1 MKTKILLAISAIISI
16 TSSGQGI
23 YDHNYFEDGTR
34 WITEVHGGPPFMVHR
49 MEVTEISGETVIDGV
64 PALNMYRSF
73 LDGTNQEP
81 PLYIRT
87 EGDKVYFLDPEL
99 YVDNDKW
106 HLAYDFGLKPGEG
119 CDIYSLSSRHIGG
132 KKPYALYIQCVAT
145 TWNDLLFWGRELMIV
160 ECYTNREEM
169 EQGGSAGFDGPLDCG
184 QWIMGIGSIN
194 GVLDNNMFNGVG
206 SAHAL
211 IEVTN
216 NGKTLYS
223 NGTLGIADAAADAP
237 TMSVQGN
244 ELTVSGAA
252 GAVSVYNCAGNLV
265 RTIAPGGPDATVTL
279 PAKGIY
285 IVRAGEITRKFT
297 VN

>member
-1 MKTKILLAISAIISI
+1 
-16 TSSGQGI
+16 
-23 YDHNYFEDGTR
+23 
-34 WITEVHGGPPFMVHR
+34 
-49 MEVTEISGETVIDGV
+49 
-64 PALNMYRSF
+64 
-73 LDGTNQEP
+73 
-81 PLYIRT
+81 
-87 EGDKVYFLDPEL
+87 
-99 YVDNDKW
+99 
-106 HLAYDFGLKPGEG
+106 
-119 CDIYSLSSRHIGG
+119 
-132 KKPYALYIQCVAT
+132 
-145 TWNDLLFWGRELMIV
+145 MIV

-252 GAVSVYNCAGNLV
+252 GTVSVYNCAGNLV
-265 RTIAPGGPDATVTL
+265 RTIAPGGTDVTVTL
-279 PAKGIY
+279 PGKGIY